1 MEKQKLKTV
10 KCTTQEL
17 EGICNLLE
25 KVNVGVKD
33 GMWVYEMYKKF
44 AKTFEEAAE
53 ADPDWVQTEEDEK
66 GAGEGIVNG

>member
-1 MEKQKLKTV
+1 MKLKQV

-17 EGICNLLE
+17 QAVCNLLE

-44 AKTFEEAAE
+44 DKAFIEAAE
-53 ADPDWVQTEEDEK
+53 ADPEWIEAEEESIVVQD
-66 GAGEGIVNG
+66 G

>member
-1 MEKQKLKTV
+1 MVKLKQV

-17 EGICNLLE
+17 QAVCNLLE

-44 AKTFEEAAE
+44 DKAFVEAAQ
-53 ADPDWVQTEEDEK
+53 ADPDWIEAEEEA
-66 GAGEGIVNG
+66 GAA

>member
-1 MEKQKLKTV
+1 VRLKQV

-17 EGICNLLE
+17 QAVCNLLE

-44 AKTFEEAAE
+44 DKAFIEAVQVDPEWIEAEEE
-53 ADPDWVQTEEDEK
+53 SIVVQD
-66 GAGEGIVNG
+66 G

>member
-1 MEKQKLKTV
+1 MKLKQV

-17 EGICNLLE
+17 QAVCNLLE

-44 AKTFEEAAE
+44 DKAFIEAAE
-53 ADPDWVQTEEDEK
+53 ADPEWIEAEQEESVVVQD
-66 GAGEGIVNG
+66 G

>member
-1 MEKQKLKTV
+1 VKLKQV

-17 EGICNLLE
+17 QAVCNLLE

-44 AKTFEEAAE
+44 DKAFIEAAE
-53 ADPDWVQTEEDEK
+53 ADPEWIEAEEESIVVQD
-66 GAGEGIVNG
+66 G

>member
-1 MEKQKLKTV
+1 MKFKQV

-17 EGICNLLE
+17 QAVCNLLE

-44 AKTFEEAAE
+44 DKAFIEAAE
-53 ADPDWVQTEEDEK
+53 ADPEWIEAEEESIVVQD
-66 GAGEGIVNG
+66 G

>member
-1 MEKQKLKTV
+1 MVKLKQV

-17 EGICNLLE
+17 QAVCNLLE

-44 AKTFEEAAE
+44 DKAFVEAAQ
-53 ADPDWVQTEEDEK
+53 ADPDWIEAEEEAIVVQD
-66 GAGEGIVNG
+66 G

>member
-1 MEKQKLKTV
+1 MKLKQV

-17 EGICNLLE
+17 QAVFILLE

-44 AKTFEEAAE
+44 DKAFIEAAE
-53 ADPDWVQTEEDEK
+53 ADPEWVETEEES
-66 GAGEGIVNG
+66 IVAQDG

>member
-1 MEKQKLKTV
+1 VRLKQV

-17 EGICNLLE
+17 QAVCNLLE

-44 AKTFEEAAE
+44 DKAFIEAAE
-53 ADPDWVQTEEDEK
+53 ADPEWIEAEESIVVQD
-66 GAGEGIVNG
+66 G

>member
-1 MEKQKLKTV
+1 MVKLKQL

-17 EGICNLLE
+17 KAVCDLLE

-44 AKTFEEAAE
+44 DKAFGEAAE
-53 ADPDWVQTEEDEK
+53 VDPEWIEEEEDSLVVQD
-66 GAGEGIVNG
+66 G

>member
-1 MEKQKLKTV
+1 MGRLKQV

-17 EGICNLLE
+17 QAVCNLLE

-44 AKTFEEAAE
+44 DKAFNEAVQ
-53 ADPDWVQTEEDEK
+53 ADPEWVEQEES
-66 GAGEGIVNG
+66 IVVQDG

>member
-1 MEKQKLKTV
+1 VKLKQV

-17 EGICNLLE
+17 QAVCNLLE

-44 AKTFEEAAE
+44 DKAFIEAAE
-53 ADPDWVQTEEDEK
+53 ADPEWVETEEES
-66 GAGEGIVNG
+66 IVAQDG

>member
-1 MEKQKLKTV
+1 VGKLKQV

-17 EGICNLLE
+17 QAVCNLLE

-44 AKTFEEAAE
+44 DKAFIEAAQ
-53 ADPDWVQTEEDEK
+53 ADPEWVEAEQEESVVVQD
-66 GAGEGIVNG
+66 G

>member
-1 MEKQKLKTV
+1 MGKLKQV

-17 EGICNLLE
+17 QAVCNLLE

-44 AKTFEEAAE
+44 DKAFCEAAE
-53 ADPDWVQTEEDEK
+53 KDPEWVEAEQEELVSQTSVAQD
-66 GAGEGIVNG
+66 G

>member
-1 MEKQKLKTV
+1 MKLKQV

-17 EGICNLLE
+17 QAVCNLLE

-44 AKTFEEAAE
+44 DKAFIEAAE
-53 ADPDWVQTEEDEK
+53 ADPEWIETEEES
-66 GAGEGIVNG
+66 IVAQDG

>member
-1 MEKQKLKTV
+1 MGKLKQV

-17 EGICNLLE
+17 QAVCNLLE

-44 AKTFEEAAE
+44 DKAFIEAAQ
-53 ADPDWVQTEEDEK
+53 ADPEWVEAEQEESVVVQD
-66 GAGEGIVNG
+66 G

>member
-1 MEKQKLKTV
+1 VGKLKQV

-17 EGICNLLE
+17 QAVCNLLE

-44 AKTFEEAAE
+44 DKAFGEAAE
-53 ADPDWVQTEEDEK
+53 ADPEWVEAEQEESVVVQD
-66 GAGEGIVNG
+66 G

>member
-1 MEKQKLKTV
+1 MKLKQV

-17 EGICNLLE
+17 QAVCNLLE

-44 AKTFEEAAE
+44 DKAFIEAAE
-53 ADPDWVQTEEDEK
+53 ADPEWVETEEES
-66 GAGEGIVNG
+66 IVAQDG

>member
-1 MEKQKLKTV
+1 MVKLKQV

-17 EGICNLLE
+17 QAVCNLLE

-44 AKTFEEAAE
+44 DKAFVEAAQ
-53 ADPDWVQTEEDEK
+53 ADPEWVEAEQEVSLVTQD
-66 GAGEGIVNG
+66 G